1 MNAVLTGNRKWIVQ
15 VLSVV
20 LAPQVIFY
28 ALFLAEGIVGGL
40 AQGRL
45 ADRGAFV
52 WWAQIVVVLSAL
64 SMFYSQKGEPAFR
77 LTGRGRR
84 LVVGS
89 SAAHLSLIVLTAVYS
104 GVFGDEVSSTKALS
118 DPNLVFAALNV
129 GMVWLVGVVCSVGQ
143 LSSTLNFLVPRS
155 AEPS

>member
-77 LTGRGRR
+77 LTGRNFQMLCMEGESGG
-84 LVVGS
+84 GS
-89 SAAHLSLIVLTAVYS
+89 FSVDEFDSL
-104 GVFGDEVSSTKALS
+104 G
-118 DPNLVFAALNV
+118 NL
-129 GMVWLVGVVCSVGQ
+129 GH
-143 LSSTLNFLVPRS
+143 
-155 AEPS
+155 